1 MRFEIL
7 IIFHSRI
14 AVPSNLGDLI
24 EQDLLKSIN
33 VVLSGEPKNGEKS
46 SRLEGRDWGSIPI
59 EECFIRWRMEGS

>member
-1 MRFEIL
+1 MQFEIL
-7 IIFHSRI
+7 IIFNSRI

-46 SRLEGRDWGSIPI
+46 SRLEGRAVPP
-59 EECFIRWRMEGS
+59 EGDKREIGAPSP